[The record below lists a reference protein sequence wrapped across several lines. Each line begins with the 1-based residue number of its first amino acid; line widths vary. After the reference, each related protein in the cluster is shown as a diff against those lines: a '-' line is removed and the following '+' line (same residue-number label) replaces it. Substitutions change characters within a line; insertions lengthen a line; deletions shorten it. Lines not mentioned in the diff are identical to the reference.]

1 MVEGGRCETSASS
14 SCVSGSIERVTS
26 CNPLASRTSDS
37 STGPANRLRGD
48 AGTRC
53 GDAAGRRFGEAVVA
67 PLSLPPA
74 PSRSPLPPPDPR
86 SAEGEEAAP
95 PPGRDFGVE
104 GLELRVRDL
113 GFAI

>member
-1 MVEGGRCETSASS
+1 
-14 SCVSGSIERVTS
+14 
-26 CNPLASRTSDS
+26 
-37 STGPANRLRGD
+37 
-48 AGTRC
+48 
-53 GDAAGRRFGEAVVA
+53 VVA
-67 PLSLPPA
+67 PLSLPP
-74 PSRSPLPPPDPR
+74 PTSRSPLPPPDPR